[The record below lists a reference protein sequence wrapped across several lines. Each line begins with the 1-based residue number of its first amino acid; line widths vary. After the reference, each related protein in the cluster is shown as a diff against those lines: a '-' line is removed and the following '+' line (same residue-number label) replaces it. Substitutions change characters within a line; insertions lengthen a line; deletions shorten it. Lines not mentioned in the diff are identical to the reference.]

1 MRNVAIFSAV
11 IVCLCA
17 SATAQQVK
25 FGKVASRVGDVT
37 EQSAKIELDVKAVTR
52 QGPQVL
58 DESQI
63 RMRREQKRRLTA
75 MELDASGMVVAARVT
90 FESSRR
96 SAGEDIPAAQVIE
109 GRSYDCRREGE
120 QLHIVCSDG
129 TIPGPEEFRLVSESL
144 DSLGRPNPIAKYFA
158 GRTVTIGQKIA
169 LPPEVGAGLMS
180 RDAVGEISR
189 FEVTLKQVT
198 SEDGVQVAQ
207 FDTLIE
213 THENTQRQLG
223 LVVTGRLALEVDS
236 CRTRTLDIS
245 GPIALAETTGGI
257 GTPTQMHGTGKLRV
271 ALEASYSTR

>member
-1 MRNVAIFSAV
+1 MRYVALFSAMFAFA
-11 IVCLCA
+11 CA
-17 SATAQQVK
+17 SATAQQIK

-37 EQSAKIELDVKAVTR
+37 EQTAQIALDVKAVTR
-52 QGPQVL
+52 QAGQVL
-58 DESQI
+58 DESQV

-75 MELDASGMVVAARVT
+75 MELDAGGMVVAARVE
-90 FESSRR
+90 FVSSRR
-96 SAGEDIPAAQVIE
+96 ATGEEVPAPQLIE

-120 QLHIVCSDG
+120 QLQIVCSDG
-129 TIPGPEEFRLVSESL
+129 TIPSPEEFRLVSESL

-158 GRTVTIGQKIA
+158 GRTVTVGQKIA

-180 RDAVGEISR
+180 RDAVGEVSR

-198 SEDGVQVAQ
+198 NEDGVQVAQ

-223 LVVTGRLALEVDS
+223 LVVTGRLALEVAT

-271 ALEASYSTR
+271 ALEASYTAR